1 MKITRMMAGVYAA
14 NCYLIFDEERKKG
27 FIIDPGGDFEDIV
40 KRIEKADFKPEFILL
55 THGHGDHI
63 GAVLELKEKY
73 GIDLYCHEDETELLY
88 DPKKNLS
95 QRMPMGPVSL
105 EADHTFTDQE
115 ILFPESYNIKVIHT
129 PGHTDGSVCF
139 LMNKD
144 LFSGDTLFKG
154 SVGRTDLFAG
164 SKQKLD
170 KSLMEKIYTLE
181 DNITV
186 HSGHGGE
193 SSIGYEKKTN
203 PFLQF

>member
-14 NCYLIFDEERKKG
+14 NCYLVFDEERKKG

-73 GIDLYCHEDETELLY
+73 GIDLYCHKDETELLY

-105 EADHTFTDQE
+105 EADHSFTDQE

-164 SKQKLD
+164 SKKKLD
-170 KSLMEKIYTLE
+170 KSLMEKIYALD

>member
-73 GIDLYCHEDETELLY
+73 GIKLYCHEDETELLY

-105 EADHTFTDQE
+105 EADYTFTDQE
-115 ILFPESYNIKVIHT
+115 VLFSESYNIKVIHT

-170 KSLMEKIYTLE
+170 KSLMEKIYALD